1 MKKLFKNFE
10 NWFFKLQDSKKHWPS
25 ICDDLYFDSIEMIR
39 KQIKKT
45 EKDFYIEID
54 KEISKEKYDRAILT
68 KAKRLA
74 KGKEI
79 DAYYIDLR
87 FEEMMEEYN
96 EEKIQPLL
104 AETMK
109 KILNAQKDY
118 EESKKTSF
126 IGGDKMFK

>member
-1 MKKLFKNFE
+1 
-10 NWFFKLQDSKKHWPS
+10 
-25 ICDDLYFDSIEMIR
+25 MIR

-54 KEISKEKYDRAILT
+54 KEILKKKYDRAILT

-96 EEKIQPLL
+96 EKKIQPLL
-104 AETMK
+104 AEIMK
-109 KILNAQKDY
+109 KILNAQKEYHSVRDFQY
-118 EESKKTSF
+118 VFRLQADHPAVRQETNH
-126 IGGDKMFK
+126 

>member
-1 MKKLFKNFE
+1 M
-10 NWFFKLQDSKKHWPS
+10 
-25 ICDDLYFDSIEMIR
+25 
-39 KQIKKT
+39 KT